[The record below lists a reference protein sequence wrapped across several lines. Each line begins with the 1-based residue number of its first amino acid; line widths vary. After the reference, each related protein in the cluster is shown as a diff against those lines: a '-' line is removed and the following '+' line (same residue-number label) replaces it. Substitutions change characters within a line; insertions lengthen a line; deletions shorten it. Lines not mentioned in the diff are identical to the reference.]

1 MLLEP
6 EDLSSQT
13 VVAQILNLN
22 ELIKITNYILHSIY
36 VIQTLD
42 EEFLV
47 HKKPCLRIT

>member
-36 VIQTLD
+36 VIQTLG
-42 EEFLV
+42 EEFF
-47 HKKPCLRIT
+47 CT